1 MLKFTIVRRDPWWE
15 YSLINAM
22 CQRWPA
28 ICSQFAMQS
37 RSYCNCYEFEAK
49 ILVKNKWKKLY
60 FSLMLMAVTSEF
72 KEGFLKSGAQTL
84 LNPRLSADYAV
95 ILVRFPHSPLSA
107 FRFPFHVPCSST
119 FPARSPFFVGVT
131 SYYCCDTTVVS
142 SNSDF
147 RKHLSAMSVLIR
159 KKIFE
164 FLGLSSIEKVSD
176 WFIPGRVYWR
186 VAANP
191 VSY

>member
-1 MLKFTIVRRDPWWE
+1 MEKTSFF
-15 YSLINAM
+15 INADG
-22 CQRWPA
+22 CNIRVQRGFSQIW
-28 ICSQFAMQS
+28 CSDPFEPMVIS
-37 RSYCNCYEFEAK
+37 GLRCNFGP
-49 ILVKNKWKKLY
+49 V
-60 FSLMLMAVTSEF
+60 
-72 KEGFLKSGAQTL
+72 
-84 LNPRLSADYAV
+84 PP
-95 ILVRFPHSPLSA
+95 FPA
-107 FRFPFHVPCSST
+107 FRFPFHVPRSST

-131 SYYCCDTTVVS
+131 SYYCYDTTVVS

-186 VAANP
+186 AAANP